1 VDLVHA
7 DHLRVGDAERFGER
21 AASGPRVNP
30 AAKPA
35 MPPSESGVIAP
46 AEAAPAEIV
55 RADGGSSTFS
65 F

>member
-1 VDLVHA
+1 
-7 DHLRVGDAERFGER
+7 
-21 AASGPRVNP
+21 VNP

-35 MPPSESGVIAP
+35 MPPSESGVTAP

-55 RADGGSSTFS
+55 RADGSSSTFS